1 MFDRESWISLV
12 PFIVICFA
20 AAGIGSFVTNT
31 SVNTWYAQL
40 RKPDWTPPNWIFGPV
55 WTTLYVLM
63 AVSAWLV
70 WRSTEW
76 SVTRSALAL
85 FGIQLAL
92 NTLWSLIFFGLREVR
107 LAFVEIMLLWM
118 MVVATV
124 VSFLPLSR
132 LAAWLLLPYLLW
144 VGFASY
150 LNFRIWQIN

>member
-1 MFDRESWISLV
+1 MFDRESWISLM
-12 PFIVICFA
+12 PFIVVCFA
-20 AAGIGSFVTNT
+20 AASVGSFITNT

-55 WTTLYVLM
+55 WTMQYVLM

-76 SVTRSALAL
+76 SVAKSGLVL

-92 NTLWSLIFFGLREVR
+92 NTLWSLLFFGLREVR

-144 VGFASY
+144 IGFASY

>member
-1 MFDRESWISLV
+1 
-12 PFIVICFA
+12 
-20 AAGIGSFVTNT
+20 
-31 SVNTWYAQL
+31 
-40 RKPDWTPPNWIFGPV
+40 
-55 WTTLYVLM
+55 
-63 AVSAWLV
+63 
-70 WRSTEW
+70 
-76 SVTRSALAL
+76 L

-92 NTLWSLIFFGLREVR
+92 NTLWSLVFFGLREVR
-107 LAFVEIMLLWM
+107 LAFVEIMLLWT

>member
-12 PFIVICFA
+12 PFIVVCFA
-20 AAGIGSFVTNT
+20 AAGVGSFVTNT

-76 SVTRSALAL
+76 SVAKSALVL

-92 NTLWSLIFFGLREVR
+92 NTLWSLVFFGLREVR
-107 LAFVEIMLLWM
+107 LAFVEIMLLWT

>member
-1 MFDRESWISLV
+1 MFDRESWISLM
-12 PFIVICFA
+12 PFIVVCFA
-20 AAGIGSFVTNT
+20 AASVGSFITNT

-55 WTTLYVLM
+55 WTTQYVLM

-70 WRSTEW
+70 WRTTEW
-76 SVTRSALAL
+76 SVAKSALIL
-85 FGIQLAL
+85 FGIQVAL
-92 NTLWSLIFFGLREVR
+92 NTLWTLLFFGLREVR

-144 VGFASY
+144 IGFASY